1 METVDGIVDYA
12 YPMMMAQKELKNTH
26 AAVLRKDFDAALE
39 HARAALAVAD
49 HGYVLEMGEIALH
62 GPAQDLASDPRV
74 IDTYLGAAK
83 T

>member
-39 HARAALAVAD
+39 HARAALAETKLMQNA
-49 HGYVLEMGEIALH
+49 LKEMK
-62 GPAQDLASDPRV
+62 DLYP
-74 IDTYLGAAK
+74 
-83 T
+83 